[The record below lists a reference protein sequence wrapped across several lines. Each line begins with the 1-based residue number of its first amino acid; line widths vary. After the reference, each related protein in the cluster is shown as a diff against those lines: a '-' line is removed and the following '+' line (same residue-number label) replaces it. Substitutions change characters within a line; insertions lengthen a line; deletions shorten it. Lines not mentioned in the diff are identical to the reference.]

1 VSVSKNIAK
10 NSLIRKSKDFKS
22 KLGSKQSKDPSEK
35 YQKSPYLG
43 QKKKD
48 WTGPSLTEKFN

>member
-1 VSVSKNIAK
+1 VSKNIAK
-10 NSLIRKSKDFKS
+10 NNLVRKSKDYKF